1 MKKPQL
7 KLRFYVTQT
16 GRSLV
21 GVLKKRE
28 DGHILL
34 EGIAFVD
41 MAADQSRFVFTPIK
55 FVPGDFK
62 LYGAGLLGEAEMP
75 VLMQPGYLEYWKT
88 LPGKTTKKKR

>member
-1 MKKPQL
+1 MKKPQMKL
-7 KLRFYVTQT
+7 KFFVTQT

-21 GVLKKRE
+21 GVLKKYE

-34 EGIAFVD
+34 EGTAFVD
-41 MAADQSRFVFTPIK
+41 IAADQTRFIFTPIK

-75 VLMQPGYLEYWKT
+75 AIMQPGYLEYWKT
-88 LPGKTTKKKR
+88 LPGKKAKKK